1 MQSQLPLTT
10 IHPDPMDSPH
20 MEWLATVAGMAGLD
34 GDRVLTVQE
43 CADSVRMSVRAVRQL
58 IDCGQLESVR
68 AGTRQSGDH
77 RITVRSWLTHL
88 YRGWSCRSSA
98 THLQVLALIM
108 ELLGGLPP
116 ADLKTV
122 ALQCV
127 ELRNS
132 RRAAAQRANGKQA

>member
-108 ELLGGLPP
+108 ELLGGVPP
-116 ADLKTV
+116 DDLKTV
-122 ALQCV
+122 ALHCV
-127 ELRNS
+127 ELRAS
-132 RRAAAQRANGKQA
+132 RRAAAQRLNSKRA